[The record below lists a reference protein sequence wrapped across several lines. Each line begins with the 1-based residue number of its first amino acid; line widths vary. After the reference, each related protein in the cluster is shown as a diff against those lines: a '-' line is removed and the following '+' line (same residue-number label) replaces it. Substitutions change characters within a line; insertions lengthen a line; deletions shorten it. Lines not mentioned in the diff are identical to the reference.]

1 MTAIQR
7 VRRGIIIPLDG
18 DATMRWGQQPH
29 STSPFSELVVALR
42 NNLWP
47 LKQHPCG
54 FRFAQILS
62 PLLLLYDTF
71 NLLWEVSAL
80 RGTIIYVQPSS
91 FGNY

>member
-1 MTAIQR
+1 MTTIQR
-7 VRRGIIIPLDG
+7 VRRGIIIPL

-62 PLLLLYDTF
+62 PLLLLYDTL

-80 RGTIIYVQPSS
+80 KGTIIYVQPSL